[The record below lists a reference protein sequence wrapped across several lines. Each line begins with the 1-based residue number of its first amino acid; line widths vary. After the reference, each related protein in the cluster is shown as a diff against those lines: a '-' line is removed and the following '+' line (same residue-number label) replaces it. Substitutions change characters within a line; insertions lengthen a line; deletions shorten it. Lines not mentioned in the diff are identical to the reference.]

1 MSWSTMPTSRRGR
14 VENAVIGDGCTDPV
28 ILNQWYPLAAIV
40 ELRPDISYQ
49 TVLLEVEVGFGVTLD
64 GELLAWRLNCGFITA
79 GNRLPVGNPPDM
91 LLVESKFGYLWTSL
105 SSQPKELFS
114 IPETDEPDRRNLN
127 AGSIGIATSAP
138 RAVENFLDMGH
149 FPFVHAGVLGAEPH
163 TEVVEYNVEI
173 KDGEIIATGCKFY
186 QPRASAV
193 SSEGVIADYIYR
205 VLHPYC
211 VLLYKSGGFDESRL
225 DVIGLFIQPMTQESI
240 RAHAFLSILDDAT
253 TDVGIRRFQ
262 LGIFSQDKPI
272 LENQLPKRLPLS
284 TTAETPIRADK
295 SSITYRRWLSD
306 LGVTYG
312 VISAN

>member
-1 MSWSTMPTSRRGR
+1 MSWSTMPISCRSRIDI
-14 VENAVIGDGCTDPV
+14 AVTGDGCTDQV

-49 TVLLEVEVGFGVTLD
+49 TVLLEVEIGFGVTLE
-64 GELLAWRLNCGFITA
+64 GEPIAWRLDCVFITA
-79 GNRLPVGNPPDM
+79 GNPLPSKSFANS
-91 LLVESKFGYLWTSL
+91 LLVKPAYGYLWASL
-105 SSQPKELFS
+105 SSEPKELFS
-114 IPETDEPDRRNLN
+114 IPEPKEPDRRTINVATL
-127 AGSIGIATSAP
+127 GIATSGP

-149 FPFVHAGVLGAEPH
+149 FPFVHRGVLGAEPH
-163 TEVVEYNVEI
+163 TEVVDYNVEI
-173 KDGEIIATGCKFY
+173 KNGEIIATGCKFY

-205 VLHPYC
+205 VPHPYC
-211 VLLYKSGGFDESRL
+211 VLLYKSGGFDKMRL
-225 DVIGLFIQPMTQESI
+225 DVVGLFIQPITQERIKASMFFSYVDNI
-240 RAHAFLSILDDAT
+240 SSDTALRRFG
-253 TDVGIRRFQ
+253 VGI
-262 LGIFSQDKPI
+262 LSQDKPI

-306 LGVTYG
+306 LGITYG